1 MNKIKHSWE
10 KLFGTGKMNHA
21 ECRKCKLQKWYD
33 IIRERTVYLTLNGE
47 TLYWAPECI
56 PN

>member
-10 KLFGTGKMNHA
+10 KLFSTGRMNHA

-33 IIRERTVYLTLNGE
+33 SVMEKTVYLTKNGV